1 MYPRLYTTLKTS
13 TVLIGGALL
22 AQQAMASGYHF
33 GTQSVSS
40 QSTANASAAE
50 AADASTIFYNAAGMT
65 KLPGTNISGTLNIIM
80 PNVKYKNAKGEYAP
94 MAPGMPQ
101 APIKG
106 QDSGRITKRALAVP
120 HGYITHQIND
130 QWYAGLGI
138 YVPFASATEYNRDS
152 VLRYNVNKTGLTSID
167 INPTIAF
174 KVNEQHSFAA
184 GLIAQYSTAEI
195 RQFANFTPLVNGAVM
210 AGKYRPNPN
219 HPMGIYPDG
228 SADGWADIKGH
239 DWGFG
244 YNLSWMWDV
253 NSDFR
258 IGANYRSKI
267 EHTLKGDARWSVTE
281 GALPGTGIIAGEAP
295 GAGYV
300 NTDARVKI
308 VTPESVSLH
317 AMYKVNP
324 QWNVFGDVT
333 WTRHSRFNQVDI
345 NYVDGGRV
353 VSNGNGGQTMA
364 DKTTL
369 KPNWRDTYKVALGAS
384 YQVTEPLQLRFGV
397 AYDQSPV
404 RNAEERLSTM
414 PDSDRIWFS
423 MGGKY
428 DINKNSSVN
437 VAYSYL
443 KIKDSSANVN
453 GWCGGPATGDT
464 TACVSSR
471 TNGSADY
478 KSYAQIVGVQYNY
491 KF

>member
-1 MYPRLYTTLKTS
+1 MYPRLFATLKTS

-22 AQQAMASGYHF
+22 AHQAMASGYHF

-65 KLPGTNISGTLNIIM
+65 KLDGTNISGTLNIIM
-80 PNVKYKNAKGEYAP
+80 PNVKYKNAKGYYSDGSE
-94 MAPGMPQ
+94 
-101 APIKG
+101 IKG
-106 QDSGRITKRALAVP
+106 DTSGRITKRALAVP
-120 HGYITHQIND
+120 HGYVTHQLND
-130 QWYAGLGI
+130 QWFAGLGI
-138 YVPFASATEYNRDS
+138 YVPFASETEYTRES
-152 VLRYNVNKTGLTSID
+152 VLRYNVNKTALTSID

-174 KVNEQHSFAA
+174 KMNEQHSFAA

-195 RQFANFTPLVNGAVM
+195 RQFADFGGPVGGAIGLPGTSGM
-210 AGKYRPNPN
+210 
-219 HPMGIYPDG
+219 
-228 SADGWADIKGH
+228 ADGHAAIKGH

-244 YNLSWMWDV
+244 YNLAWMWDATD
-253 NSDFR
+253 DFR
-258 IGANYRSKI
+258 VGANYRSKI
-267 EHTLKGDARWSVTE
+267 KHTLKGDARWDI
-281 GALPGTGIIAGEAP
+281 PGSMNIPGMGDVPIGGIISDGL
-295 GAGYV
+295 GYK

-308 VTPESVSLH
+308 ETPESVSVH

-333 WTRHSRFNQVDI
+333 WTRHSRFNNVDI
-345 NYVDGGRV
+345 NYVDGGRL
-353 VSNGNGGQTMA
+353 VSDGNGGQTIS

-369 KPNWRDTYKVALGAS
+369 KPNWRNTYKVALGAS

-404 RNAEERLSTM
+404 RNNEERLSTM
-414 PDSDRIWFS
+414 PDSDRMWFS

-428 DINKNSSVN
+428 DINKNSSIN

-464 TACVSSR
+464 SACVSSR